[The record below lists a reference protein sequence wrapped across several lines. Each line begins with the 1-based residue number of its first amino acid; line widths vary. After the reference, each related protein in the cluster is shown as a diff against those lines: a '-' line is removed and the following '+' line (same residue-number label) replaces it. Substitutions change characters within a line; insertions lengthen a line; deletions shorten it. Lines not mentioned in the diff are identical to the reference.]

1 MIGSRGLGLVLAALA
16 AHAALAVQY
25 RGVQAGWPGA
35 PSPPPAALAPLL
47 TLGDDQLFYRAAA
60 FGLQNMG
67 DGGGRT
73 SALAAYDYG
82 RLDDWFRLLDRLDPV
97 ASYVPTLA
105 GWYFG
110 QTSRPADLRRIV
122 AYLSAIGARDPARN
136 WRWLVQAVYLARH
149 RLHDVP
155 LALEIARHLAGLAG
169 SAAPLWVRQM
179 PAFVLAEVGERE
191 AARDLLQTILATDPD
206 LSGDERAF
214 MHRLIDRQLAAPDA
228 PPPHAPPLTAP
239 APWPGK
245 DRISHTWLRP

>member
-1 MIGSRGLGLVLAALA
+1 VIQRRGLGLVLAALA
-16 AHAALAVQY
+16 AHAALAVHD
-25 RGVQAGWPGA
+25 RSVQARWPGV

-73 SALAAYDYG
+73 TPLAAYDYG
-82 RLDDWFRLLDRLDPV
+82 RLDGWLRVLDQVDPA

-110 QTSRPADLRRIV
+110 QTSKPADLRRIV
-122 AYLSAIGARDPARN
+122 AYLSAIGARDPAHN
-136 WRWLVQAVYLARH
+136 WRWLAQAVYLARH

-155 LALEIARHLAGLAG
+155 LALGIARHLAGLAG
-169 SAAPLWVRQM
+169 TAAPLWVRQM

-191 AARDLLQTILATDPD
+191 AARDLLETILATDPNLPD
-206 LSGDERAF
+206 DERAL
-214 MHRLIDRQLAAPDA
+214 MRHLIDQ
-228 PPPHAPPLTAP
+228 PLTAP
-239 APWPGK
+239 ATPTPTPGAPA
-245 DRISHTWLRP
+245 REGSH